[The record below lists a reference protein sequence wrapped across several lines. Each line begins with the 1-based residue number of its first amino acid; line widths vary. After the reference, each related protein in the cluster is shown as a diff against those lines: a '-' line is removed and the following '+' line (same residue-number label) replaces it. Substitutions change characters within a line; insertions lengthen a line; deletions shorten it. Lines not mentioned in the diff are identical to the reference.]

1 MNTVKLEDFPV
12 EVLRAGSEVNVLVG
26 SADPEMVELMFKVG
40 PADLSEEEVFIQTD
54 RDITWPQLL
63 SALKCFPS
71 TTQAKKNWCQGMKR
85 KAEIQCGLEEV
96 TIGKARR
103 ITIWVYKPFMEK
115 DV

>member
-1 MNTVKLEDFPV
+1 METIPLD
-12 EVLRAGSEVNVLVG
+12 EVPLDILRAGSEVNVLVG

-40 PADLSEEEVFIQTD
+40 PEDLAEDEVFIQAD

-63 SALKCFPS
+63 AALKCFPS

-85 KAEIQCGLEEV
+85 KAEIRCGLEEV